1 MNVVQYQRKLKSFN
15 VESNVKKSVKE
26 SSEEIVN
33 LNKVNLNKGLNSID
47 KVVGRY
53 SSFTAGWAKKLKPN
67 KPKIF
72 GSLYNFDWTGSFIN
86 GIFITYENSKIKF
99 SSRGMGNAKKTT
111 FITSKKLLGLSD
123 VKGKMIND
131 VILTPILRKLFKSHI
146 SK

>member
-1 MNVVQYQRKLKSFN
+1 MNVVQYKRRLQSFN
-15 VESNVKKSVKE
+15 VESNIEKAVKE

-33 LNKVNLNKGLNSID
+33 LNKVSLDKGLNYED

-53 SSFTAGWAKKLKPN
+53 SAFTASWTKKLKPN
-67 KPKIF
+67 KPKIL
-72 GSLYNFDWTGSFIN
+72 GALYNFDWTGSFIN

-99 SSRGMGNAKKTT
+99 SSRGMGDAKKST

-123 VKGKMIND
+123 VKGKMINE

>member
-99 SSRGMGNAKKTT
+99 SSRGMGGAKKTT

-123 VKGKMIND
+123 VKGKMINE

>member
-99 SSRGMGNAKKTT
+99 SSRGMGDAKKST

>member
-1 MNVVQYQRKLKSFN
+1 MNVVKYKRRLQSFN
-15 VESNVKKSVKE
+15 VESNIEKAVKE

-33 LNKVNLNKGLNSID
+33 LNKVSLDKGLNYED
-47 KVVGRY
+47 KEVGRY
-53 SSFTAGWAKKLKPN
+53 SAFTASWAKKLKPN
-67 KPKIF
+67 KPKTL
-72 GSLYNFDWTGSFIN
+72 GALYNFDWTGSFIN

-99 SSRGMGNAKKTT
+99 SSRGMGGAKKST

-123 VKGKMIND
+123 VKGKMINE

>member
-33 LNKVNLNKGLNSID
+33 LNKVNLNKGLNSVD

-86 GIFITYENSKIKF
+86 GIFITYENYKIKF
-99 SSRGMGNAKKTT
+99 SSIGMGGAKKTR
-111 FITSKKLLGLSD
+111 FIKENKLLVRSKI
-123 VKGKMIND
+123 KGKIINE
-131 VILTPILRKLFKSHI
+131 VILTPILRRYFKSHI
-146 SK
+146 DK

>member
-1 MNVVQYQRKLKSFN
+1 MNVVQYQKRLKSFK
-15 VESNVKKSVKE
+15 VEESIKKSAKE
-26 SSEEIVN
+26 NSEEIVN
-33 LNKVNLNKGLNSID
+33 LNKVNLSKGLSYED

-53 SSFTAGWAKKLKPN
+53 SAFTAAWAKKLKPN
-67 KPKIF
+67 KPKIL
-72 GSLYNFDWTGSFIN
+72 GTLYNFDWTGSFIN